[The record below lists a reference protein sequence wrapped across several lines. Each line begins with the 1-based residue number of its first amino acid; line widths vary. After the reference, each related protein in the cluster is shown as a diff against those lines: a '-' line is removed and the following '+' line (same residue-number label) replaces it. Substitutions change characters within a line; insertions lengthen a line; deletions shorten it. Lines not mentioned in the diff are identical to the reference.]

1 MFQAFHLLGHV
12 SVLDNVLAPA
22 LFGPGDVDALRP
34 RAVELLARVGLE
46 DRAASLPTELS
57 GGQRQRVA
65 IARAL
70 LKRPK
75 LVLCDEPTGNLDQA
89 TGARVVDLFA
99 ELHRDE
105 ALTIIAVTHEARLAE
120 VATRTLHVA
129 DGKVEEARA

>member
-1 MFQAFHLLGHV
+1 DVA
-12 SVLDNVLAPA
+12 SV
-22 LFGPGDVDALRP
+22 RP
-34 RAVELLARVGLE
+34 RAVELLERVGLA

-89 TGARVVDLFA
+89 TGARVVELFA

-105 ALTIIAVTHEARLAE
+105 ALTIVAVTHEARLAE

-129 DGKVEEARA
+129 DGKVEEAPA